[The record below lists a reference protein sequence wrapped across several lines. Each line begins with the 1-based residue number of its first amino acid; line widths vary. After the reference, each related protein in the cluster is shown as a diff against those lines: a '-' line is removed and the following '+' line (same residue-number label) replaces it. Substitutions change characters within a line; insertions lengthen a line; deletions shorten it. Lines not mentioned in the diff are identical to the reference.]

1 MDAKSY
7 LDAHGVE
14 AKLKSAVT
22 DAIKHRPEDPIAFI
36 IEHLAKVSGASA
48 AANGTSKPIR
58 VIAESFFSMVAR
70 LRESPSL
77 YEGSTAKCRY
87 ASLVETPTLMAGVW
101 TCEPD
106 VYEQSG
112 YEVDEFGL
120 ILSGR
125 LQVTEADGTSRVLVK
140 DDAFFIPSGWT
151 GRFDFFEDLSKLYII
166 MPKLTP
172 NDDVKGGP
180 AIVDSCASMLA
191 RLQEQKVDYTNAQTT
206 HALMLE
212 RSKLK
217 MEMCTCEPDSVE
229 RDGYEIDE
237 LSVMLS
243 GRLKLTD
250 ADGISRELVK
260 GDVFYI
266 PKGWSGRWEVLE
278 PISRFHAVM
287 A

>member
-1 MDAKSY
+1 M
-7 LDAHGVE
+7 
-14 AKLKSAVT
+14 
-22 DAIKHRPEDPIAFI
+22 
-36 IEHLAKVSGASA
+36 
-48 AANGTSKPIR
+48 
-58 VIAESFFSMVAR
+58 
-70 LRESPSL
+70 
-77 YEGSTAKCRY
+77 
-87 ASLVETPTLMAGVW
+87 
-101 TCEPD
+101 
-106 VYEQSG
+106 
-112 YEVDEFGL
+112 
-120 ILSGR
+120 
-125 LQVTEADGTSRVLVK
+125 
-140 DDAFFIPSGWT
+140 
-151 GRFDFFEDLSKLYII
+151 
-166 MPKLTP
+166 
-172 NDDVKGGP
+172 
-180 AIVDSCASMLA
+180 
-191 RLQEQKVDYTNAQTT
+191 DYTNAQTT